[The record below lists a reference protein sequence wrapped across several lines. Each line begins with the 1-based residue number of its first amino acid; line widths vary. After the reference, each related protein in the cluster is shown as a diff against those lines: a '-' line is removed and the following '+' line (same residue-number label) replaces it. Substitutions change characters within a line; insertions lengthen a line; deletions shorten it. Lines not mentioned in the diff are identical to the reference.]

1 MKGMA
6 GMFIIIIVL
15 LGTIAWVFQNNVR
28 EAHLVSKE
36 AAMNEIRSNRL
47 ATLRNVIEKTYPSVE
62 PKNRATW
69 AADLQ
74 EKLGP
79 KYGIEVGM
87 AYANYPPYVVLE
99 DRTYGMSSRFF
110 LSSGRTE

>member
-6 GMFIIIIVL
+6 GMFIIIVVL

-28 EAHLVSKE
+28 EARLVSKE
-36 AAMNEIRSNRL
+36 AVINEVRSNRL

-62 PKNRATW
+62 PKNRAAW
-69 AADLQ
+69 SAALQ

-79 KYGIEVGM
+79 EYGIEFGIS
-87 AYANYPPYVVLE
+87 YGSYPPYVVLE